1 MGESI
6 VEAVRAGDD
15 RGKLWTAGS
24 EDAPHVR
31 VYVMRA
37 GKPMGYIEVLDNG
50 ERNYNGLDRNKA
62 GIRNRVEATLS
73 ERMVQS

>member
-1 MGESI
+1 
-6 VEAVRAGDD
+6 
-15 RGKLWTAGS
+15 
-24 EDAPHVR
+24 
-31 VYVMRA
+31 MRA